1 MCGTKNDESA
11 HSCSYCG
18 YIFEDFS
25 SQTDSLSN
33 SFPKA
38 AQNQPEVN
46 TVDTKPPLAGS
57 PLFVVSRSL
66 LSSLLLAIVYLVVIV
81 FFGLYSSV
89 YFIIFVAFFLLI
101 AVMPILLTPRRYE
114 FYDTSL
120 KIHKIVG
127 GDTEISYSN
136 LTLNE
141 SQAGRRRPQIVLA
154 VEGER
159 RMILIPGN
167 PSNNELGLNL
177 NEFLEKNV
185 KKPKLV
191 SEEKQEQK
199 GQDVGA
205 ADSVIGDSYSANVET
220 KSQANPK
227 SSFAQESH
235 TEPIST
241 IKERFAEGSINKTQ
255 FENLVK
261 ERYDYLKNK
270 LFSDLSDSEL
280 EERLMGFEGLKID
293 S

>member
-1 MCGTKNDESA
+1 MCGTKNDERA

-25 SQTDSLSN
+25 SQTDTLSN
-33 SFPKA
+33 SFATA
-38 AQNQPEVN
+38 AQNQPQVN

-66 LSSLLLAIVYLVVIV
+66 LSSLSLAIVYLVVIV

-89 YFIIFVAFFLLI
+89 YFIIFVAFFLLL
-101 AVMPILLTPRRYE
+101 AVMPILLTPRKYE
-114 FYDTSL
+114 FFDTSL

-127 GDTEISYSN
+127 GDTEISYSD

-141 SQAGRRRPQIVLA
+141 SQAGRRRPQIVLS

-185 KKPKLV
+185 KKPKPV

-199 GQDVGA
+199 GQDASA
-205 ADSVIGDSYSANVET
+205 ADSVIGDSSYSANVET
-220 KSQANPK
+220 KSLANPK

-255 FENLVK
+255 FENLVR

-270 LFSDLSDSEL
+270 SFSDLSDSEL
-280 EERLMGFEGLKID
+280 EERLRGLKD
-293 S
+293 